1 MHAQCWVKAPGESLH
16 QRHIDGRSDTAP
28 HLYGLVWVN
37 KGLGILTSYNKWLFL
52 GLLLPITGYEYG
64 QCSRGWQ
71 WLAGSSADC
80 LQAQAGK
87 RALPRPKVDQENH
100 ADDIALALLAHQ
112 HLHAGWLS
120 SLLCSTPPP
129 PPPRPTQARTVATQ
143 HFGHPH
149 HRQNAHIWLPS

>member
-1 MHAQCWVKAPGESLH
+1 MKACTTAPEAY
-16 QRHIDGRSDTAP
+16 RRSDTAP
-28 HLYGLVWVN
+28 HLYGLVWEN
-37 KGLGILTSYNKWLFL
+37 KGLGILTSYNKWLLL

-129 PPPRPTQARTVATQ
+129 SSHPSTYCSNTTLWAPAPPPKRPYMAAKLTSPVTY
-143 HFGHPH
+143 
-149 HRQNAHIWLPS
+149 LS